1 VLRLFLA
8 ACLKWLRFE
17 VVAVAVT
24 SFVCRLS
31 MNNVDHQTNQNTIL
45 NRRYH
50 EIKLTYCKQ
59 RKIPVTFEKGVC
71 NHHKNIGVWF
81 CGATRVVWWCDL
93 FGGGGSVCALAL
105 QHAHHSHNGPCSS
118 PYMQATD
125 CITLAAYLIASMYVG
140 DCVYIVDA
148 FIVSGLTTDASRL
161 SACK

>member
-1 VLRLFLA
+1 MLRLFLA

-81 CGATRVVWWCDL
+81 CGATKVMWWCDL
-93 FGGGGSVCALAL
+93 FGGGGSIYASAF
-105 QHAHHSHNGPCSS
+105 QHAHHSHIRPITS
-118 PYMQATD
+118 PYTLATD
-125 CITLAAYLIASMYVG
+125 CITIAACINSPANAG
-140 DCVYIVDA
+140 DCALLVNA
-148 FIVSGLTTDASRL
+148 SGVFVATTHA
-161 SACK
+161 

>member
-93 FGGGGSVCALAL
+93 FGGGSICASAL
-105 QHAHHSHNGPCSS
+105 RHAHLFHNGQCSS
-118 PYMQATD
+118 PYMRATD
-125 CITLAAYLIASMYVG
+125 CITLATTLIASMYAGYCVFMVG
-140 DCVYIVDA
+140 VIIVYG
-148 FIVSGLTTDASRL
+148 STTSASCLNAR
-161 SACK
+161 K